1 MVMIDGVLVIDK
13 PEGVTSFAVVREVR
27 RYLKTKRVGHTG
39 TLDPMATGV
48 LPICVG
54 SATRLVPLLTDGD
67 KEYLATVCLGVSTDT
82 QDRTGVAL
90 ATSAVPRFSEKEL
103 EKQLDCFRGSFDQLP
118 PMYSAIRVQGKRLYE
133 LARQGKEIE
142 RASRPV
148 TIEKLE
154 LQEWVHP
161 YLRLRVVCSKG
172 TYIRSL
178 AHDIGERL
186 GCHAHLSDLRRTRSG
201 RLSLKDAF
209 TLENVRENQSLSACL
224 ISEKQALSF
233 LPEFKVGEE
242 QRRKISNGQRLS
254 TIEGL
259 SEILCQERLA
269 GQKLRLSSLD
279 GELLAVIEWRNGE
292 PKYQRVFAA

>member
-1 MVMIDGVLVIDK
+1 MTNGILVIDK
-13 PEGVTSFAVVREVR
+13 PEGITSFDVVREVR
-27 RYLKTKRVGHTG
+27 RHLGTRKVGHTG

-48 LPICVG
+48 LPVCVG
-54 SATRLVPLLTDGD
+54 SATRLVPLLTDGE
-67 KEYLATVCLGVSTDT
+67 KEYLATVCLGISTDT
-82 QDRTGVAL
+82 QDRTGVVL
-90 ATSAVPRFSEKEL
+90 ARSDVPSFSKEEL
-103 EKQLDCFRGSFDQLP
+103 EKVLDSFRGSFDQLP
-118 PMYSAIRVQGKRLYE
+118 PMYSAVKVRGKRLYE

-142 RASRPV
+142 RPCRLV
-148 TIEKLE
+148 TVQTLE

-178 AHDIGERL
+178 AHDIGQRL

-201 RLSLKDAF
+201 RLSLEDAF
-209 TLENVRENQSLSACL
+209 TLEEMRKSQSLSQCL
-224 ISEKQALSF
+224 ISESQSLSF
-233 LPEFKVGEE
+233 LPELKVGTE
-242 QRRKISNGQRLS
+242 QRAKISNGQRLS

-259 SEILCQERLA
+259 SEILCQKQL
-269 GQKLRLSSLD
+269 GQKLRLVSLD